1 MYQYSVKERSIMSN
15 NYNKIGFIG
24 SGKMAGAIIKGLI
37 KTGFTSSENIVA
49 TQAEPNEIEEKSK
62 TLGIKIILD
71 NKELVKDSDVIFIA
85 TKPNQ
90 VLGVLE
96 EIKPFVTPEKLIVS
110 IAAGV
115 NTNKLETNLPEG
127 SKVIRVMPNTP
138 ALVGEGMS
146 GMVGGKYAEEN
157 DIEFV
162 KGLLSTIGK
171 CIVVDDEN
179 QIDIV
184 TAISGSGPA
193 FFYKVI
199 NEIAR
204 AGEKLGMDYDKALLL
219 SIQTAIGS
227 AKMAL
232 NRDISM
238 EQLIANVATKGGCT
252 AVGVDC
258 MNENN
263 TENLFYDV
271 ISKTTEKAH
280 SLGN

>member
-1 MYQYSVKERSIMSN
+1 MASYT
-15 NYNKIGFIG
+15 KIGFIG

-37 KTGFTSSENIVA
+37 KTGFTVPENITA
-49 TQAEPNEIEEKSK
+49 TKAEQTGLEEKSAE
-62 TLGIKIILD
+62 LRVKIILD
-71 NKELVKDSDVIFIA
+71 NKELVKTSDVIFIA

-96 EIKPFVTPEKLIVS
+96 EIKPFVTSEKLVVS

-115 NTNKLETNLPEG
+115 NIKKIETCLQEG
-127 SKVIRVMPNTP
+127 CRVIRVMPNTP

-146 GMVGGKYAEEN
+146 GMVGGSNVY
-157 DIEFV
+157 DDDLRFV
-162 KGLLSTIGK
+162 KTLLSTIGK
-171 CIVVDDEN
+171 CIIVNSEV
-179 QIDIV
+179 QLDIV

-204 AGEKLGMDYDKALLL
+204 AGEKLGMNYDDALLL

-227 AKMAL
+227 AKMAISR
-232 NRDISM
+232 NVSM

-258 MNENN
+258 MNEYN
-263 TENLFYDV
+263 TEKVFYDV
-271 ISKTTEKAH
+271 IKSTTERAH
-280 SLGN
+280 ALGE

>member
-1 MYQYSVKERSIMSN
+1 MS
-15 NYNKIGFIG
+15 YNKIGFIG

-37 KTGFTSSENIVA
+37 KTNFAMPENLLA
-49 TQAEPNEIEEKSK
+49 TQGEPTGLEEKSK
-62 TLGIKIILD
+62 NLGIKIILD
-71 NKELVKDSDVIFIA
+71 NKELVKTSDVIFIA
-85 TKPNQ
+85 VKPNQ

-96 EIKPFVTPEKLIVS
+96 EVKPFVTPEKLIVS

-115 NTNKLETNLPEG
+115 TLNKLGTNLPQG

-146 GMVGGKYAEEN
+146 GMVRGKYAGEN
-157 DIEFV
+157 DVEFV
-162 KGLLSTIGK
+162 KDLLSTIGK
-171 CIVVDDEN
+171 CIIVDNES

-238 EQLIANVATKGGCT
+238 EQLISNVATKGGCT

-258 MNENN
+258 MNDNN
-263 TENLFYDV
+263 TEKLFYDV
-271 ISKTTEKAH
+271 IKSTTEKAH
-280 SLGN
+280 ALGK

>member
-1 MYQYSVKERSIMSN
+1 MAKYT
-15 NYNKIGFIG
+15 KIGFIG
-24 SGKMAGAIIKGLI
+24 SGKMAGAIIRGLI
-37 KTGFTSSENIVA
+37 KTGFAEAQNLMA
-49 TQAEPNEIEEKSK
+49 TQAEPEGVQEKSK
-62 TLGIKIILD
+62 ELGIRIILD
-71 NKELVKDSDVIFIA
+71 NKELVKWADVVFIA

-90 VLGVLE
+90 VLGVIE
-96 EIKPFVTPEKLIVS
+96 EIKPYVIPEKLIVS

-115 NTNKLETNLPEG
+115 NTVKLEANLPEG
-127 SKVIRVMPNTP
+127 THVVRVMPNTP

-146 GMVGGKYAEEN
+146 GMVGGKCAESE
-157 DIEFV
+157 DLEFV
-162 KGLLSTIGK
+162 KNLLSTIGR
-171 CIVVDDEN
+171 CIVVDDET

-204 AGEKLGMDYDKALLL
+204 AGEKLGMDYEKALLL

-232 NRDISM
+232 NREVSM

-263 TENLFYDV
+263 TEKLFYDV
-271 ISKTTEKAH
+271 IESTTKKAH
-280 SLGN
+280 ALGG